1 MQQVMIV
8 EDDFMYRY
16 AIRSSME
23 WEKEGFRICAEAING
38 KHALSLLRECRPD
51 IVITD
56 INMPEMNGI
65 DLIAELQAH
74 HPLIQIVVLSSYDDF
89 PFVKQALKSGA
100 KDYLLKHELEPAE
113 LTGLLKRL
121 KEDSAERE
129 DRPETKGRAELP
141 VRGTTHR
148 EVQQLMDYIKSN
160 YKEPITLQQLSNH
173 LFLSPNY
180 LCSLFKQETGI
191 TIVDYIK
198 QFRIEMAKQ
207 LLESSHL
214 KVYEIAESV
223 GFTSSSYLCRVFKE
237 MTGININ
244 EYKRT
249 LH

>member
-1 MQQVMIV
+1 M
-8 EDDFMYRY
+8 
-16 AIRSSME
+16 
-23 WEKEGFRICAEAING
+23 
-38 KHALSLLRECRPD
+38 
-51 IVITD
+51 
-56 INMPEMNGI
+56 
-65 DLIAELQAH
+65 ELQEH
-74 HPLIQIVVLSSYDDF
+74 HPFIKIIVLSSYDDF
-89 PFVKQALKSGA
+89 HFVKQALKSGA
-100 KDYLLKHELEPAE
+100 KDYLLKHELESAE
-113 LTGLLKRL
+113 LAGLMKRL
-121 KEDSAERE
+121 RE
-129 DRPETKGRAELP
+129 DASADEENPEPRSGVEIP
-141 VRGTTHR
+141 VKGTTHR

-160 YKEPITLQQLSNH
+160 YREPITLQQLSNH

-244 EYKRT
+244 EFKRT

>member
-8 EDDFMYRY
+8 EDDVMYRY

-23 WEKEGFRICAEAING
+23 WEKEGFRICGEAING
-38 KHALSLLRECRPD
+38 KHALDLLQDCRPD
-51 IVITD
+51 IVLTD

-65 DLIAELQAH
+65 DLIVELRQK

-89 PFVKQALKSGA
+89 HFVKQALKSGA
-100 KDYLLKHELEPAE
+100 QDYLLKHELDSSE
-113 LTGLLKRL
+113 LAGVMKRL
-121 KEDSAERE
+121 KDSSDAAQTGAEER
-129 DRPETKGRAELP
+129 DGLDIP
-141 VRGTTHR
+141 VKETTHR
-148 EVQQLMDYIKSN
+148 EVQQLMDYIKAN
-160 YKEPITLQQLSNH
+160 YGQPITLQQLSQH
-173 LFLSPNY
+173 LYLSPNY

-214 KVYEIAESV
+214 KVYEIAERV

-249 LH
+249 IH

>member
-8 EDDFMYRY
+8 EDDVMYRY

-38 KHALSLLRECRPD
+38 KHALTLLQDCRPD

-65 DLIAELQAH
+65 DLIAELQEH
-74 HPLIQIVVLSSYDDF
+74 HPFIKIIVLSSYDDF

-100 KDYLLKHELEPAE
+100 KDYLLKHELEPGE
-113 LTGLLKRL
+113 LADLMKRL
-121 KEDSAERE
+121 KEDSAEYE
-129 DRPETKGRAELP
+129 HSPETKNGAEIP
-141 VRGTTHR
+141 VKGTTHR
-148 EVQQLMDYIKSN
+148 EVQQLMDYIKSH
-160 YKEPITLQQLSNH
+160 YREPITLQQLSNH

-237 MTGININ
+237 MTGFNIN

-249 LH
+249 MH